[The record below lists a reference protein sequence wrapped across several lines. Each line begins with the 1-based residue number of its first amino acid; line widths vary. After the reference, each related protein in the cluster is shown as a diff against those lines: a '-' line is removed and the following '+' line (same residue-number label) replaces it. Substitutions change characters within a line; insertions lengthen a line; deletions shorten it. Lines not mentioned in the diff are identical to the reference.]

1 MIVQMAVTSFFVCM
15 LIAAFLDLSSTGRKI
30 FRLTDAM
37 YNRNE
42 AGYWIGFATIV
53 VTGLLA
59 IWYMYP
65 AALLLVPAGMAG
77 MVLYDILSSTLRR
90 LTRKA

>member
-1 MIVQMAVTSFFVCM
+1 MIQMAVTNFFVCM
-15 LIAAFLDLSSTGRKI
+15 LIAAFLDLSFTGRRLL
-30 FRLTDAM
+30 RLTDAM
-37 YNRNE
+37 YSRNE